1 MSVPAET
8 TTLVPTGTEQVLRF
22 YAFVDG
28 GDADAMS
35 ALFAPDAVY
44 QRPGYPDRIGP
55 EGLHRFYTQERT
67 IRDGGHVLHH
77 LIAEGPDIAVF
88 GEFHGT
94 LHSGAPVDLRFADYF
109 GVGRDGL
116 FTRRETYFFAQLA

>member
-1 MSVPAET
+1 MTVTET
-8 TTLVPTGTEQVLRF
+8 AATARGAAQVLRF
-22 YAFVDG
+22 YDCVDS
-28 GDADAMS
+28 GDATAMA
-35 ALFAPDAVY
+35 ALFAPTAVY

-67 IRDGGHVLHH
+67 IRDGAHTLHH
-77 LIAEGPDIAVF
+77 VIEQDQDIAVF

-94 LHSGAPVDLRFADYF
+94 LHSGSPIDLRFADYF
-109 GVGRDGL
+109 GIGADGL